1 MHVKHLEPSLVPRV
15 CSVHVSYDDGDS
27 DGTADGGRGGDDDD
41 DGDNDGSDGAD
52 GENDGEDDGVVM
64 MVMVMVRVMMVIKVV
79 IIMWS
84 LPLPYIL
91 RSYSPL
97 AIYVE
102 RKVKSRGILGRSGKQ
117 DLA

>member
-15 CSVHVSYDDGDS
+15 CSVHVSYDDGDR
-27 DGTADGGRGGDDDD
+27 DGPADGGRGGDDDD
-41 DGDNDGSDGAD
+41 D

-84 LPLPYIL
+84 LPLPIKLHLDIL
-91 RSYSPL
+91 LSFSHL
-97 AIYVE
+97 
-102 RKVKSRGILGRSGKQ
+102 RGEES
-117 DLA
+117 